1 MAPRFHP
8 RLVNGP
14 FEDPALYIAFAYE
27 KRALLF
33 DLGDLSRLPPRD
45 ILKISHC
52 FISHTHMDH
61 FCGFDY
67 LLRLNLGRKKTLHL
81 YGPEGFL
88 DNLGGKLRAYNW
100 NLAHRYRYPFE
111 LVASEITLGDIRT
124 RSFACRDGFRP
135 QYGRENRKPF
145 EGLLLEESGLRVE
158 ACILDHGIPCLG
170 FCLVEPVRI
179 SIDKVALDRLGLATG
194 AWLKTFKQALYQKQ
208 APDMLIAAPSAKP
221 HDHERYFRLAELAQA
236 ITRLSPGQRI
246 GYITD
251 AAGHAENQQAIVAL
265 TRQADHLFIES
276 AFLARDAH
284 LATAKYHLTAQ
295 QAGQIAAHA
304 GAKRFTVFHFSPR
317 YADAA
322 AAVQTEAEQAY
333 ERIAHHP
340 PQTVKQNLM
349 HP

>member
-61 FCGFDY
+61 FCGFDF
-67 LLRLNLGRKKTLHL
+67 LLRLNLGREKTLHL

-111 LVASEITLGDIRT
+111 LVASEITPGGIRT

-135 QYGRENRKPF
+135 QDGRDSRAPF

-158 ACILDHGIPCLG
+158 ARILDHDIPCLG

-179 SIDKVALDRLGLATG
+179 NIDKVALDRLGLATG
-194 AWLKTFKQALYQKQ
+194 AWLKTFKQALHQKQ
-208 APDMLIAAPSAKP
+208 APDMPIAAPSAEP
-221 HDHERYFRLAELAQA
+221 HGQERYFRLAELAQA

-251 AAGHAENQQAIVAL
+251 VAGHAKNQQAIVAL

-295 QAGQIAAHA
+295 QAGQIAARA

-317 YADAA
+317 YEEAA
-322 AAVQTEAEQAY
+322 AAVQAEAEQAY

-340 PQTVKQNLM
+340 PQTVEQNLM

>member
-33 DLGDLSRLPPRD
+33 DLGDLRRLPPRD

-52 FISHTHMDH
+52 FVSHTHMDH
-61 FCGFDY
+61 FCGFDH
-67 LLRLNLGRKKTLHL
+67 LLRLNLGREKTLYL

-88 DNLGGKLRAYNW
+88 DNIAGKLRAYNW

-111 LVASEITLGDIRT
+111 LVASEITSGGIRT
-124 RSFACRDGFRP
+124 RHFACRDGFQP
-135 QYGRENRKPF
+135 QYDRDSRESF
-145 EGLLLEESGLRVE
+145 EGLLLEEPGLRVE
-158 ACILDHGIPCLG
+158 ACVLDHGIPCLG
-170 FCLVEPVRI
+170 FCLAESVRI
-179 SIDKVALDRLGLATG
+179 NIDKVALDRFGLATG
-194 AWLKTFKQALYQKQ
+194 AWLETFKQALYQKQ
-208 APDMLIAAPSAKP
+208 DPDTLITAPSVK
-221 HDHERYFRLAELAQA
+221 HHGQEHQFRLIELAQA
-236 ITRLSPGQRI
+236 VTRLSPGQRI

-251 AAGHAENQQAIVAL
+251 VAGHAENQQAIVAL
-265 TRQADHLFIES
+265 TRHADHLFIES
-276 AFLARDAH
+276 AFLSRDGH
-284 LATAKYHLTAQ
+284 LASAKYHLTAQ
-295 QAGQIAAHA
+295 QAGEIAACA
-304 GAKRFTVFHFSPR
+304 GAKRFTVFHYSPR
-317 YADAA
+317 YGDAA

-340 PQTVKQNLM
+340 PQTAKQNLM

>member
-45 ILKISHC
+45 SLKISHC
-52 FISHTHMDH
+52 FVTHTHMDH
-61 FCGFDY
+61 FCGFDH
-67 LLRLNLGRKKTLHL
+67 LLRLNLGREKTLHL

-88 DNLGGKLRAYNW
+88 ANLEGKLRAYNW

-111 LVASEITLGDIRT
+111 LVASEIVPDGMRT
-124 RSFACRDGFRP
+124 RRFACRDGFRP
-135 QYGRENRKPF
+135 QYGQDTCKPF
-145 EGLLLEESGLRVE
+145 EGLVLEEPGLRVE
-158 ACILDHGIPCLG
+158 ARVLDHGIPCLG
-170 FCLVEPVRI
+170 FCLVEPIRI
-179 SIDKVALDRLGLATG
+179 NIDKAALDRLGLATG
-194 AWLKTFKQALYQKQ
+194 AWLKTFKQVLYQKQ
-208 APDMLIAAPSAKP
+208 DPDTLIAAPPVKP
-221 HDHERYFRLAELAQA
+221 HGQERYFRLSELAQA

-251 AAGHAENQQAIVAL
+251 VAGHAENQKAIVDL

-284 LATAKYHLTAQ
+284 LATAKYHLTAE
-295 QAGQIAAHA
+295 QAGEIAARA
-304 GAKRFTVFHFSPR
+304 GAKRFTVFHYSPR
-317 YADAA
+317 YGDQA
-322 AAVQTEAEQAY
+322 AAVPSEAEQAF

-340 PQTVKQNLM
+340 SQTIKQNLM

>member
-52 FISHTHMDH
+52 FVSHTHMDH
-61 FCGFDY
+61 FCGFDH
-67 LLRLNLGRKKTLHL
+67 LLRLNLGREKTLHL
-81 YGPEGFL
+81 YGPAGFL
-88 DNLGGKLRAYNW
+88 DNIAGKLCAYNW

-111 LVASEITLGDIRT
+111 LVASEITPDGMRT
-124 RSFACRDGFRP
+124 RHFACRDGFRP
-135 QYGRENRKPF
+135 QPGRDRHEPF
-145 EGLLLEESGLRVE
+145 EGLLLEEPGLRVK
-158 ACILDHGIPCLG
+158 ASILDHGIPCLG

-179 SIDKVALDRLGLATG
+179 NIDKAALDRLGLATG
-194 AWLKTFKQALYQKQ
+194 AWLKAFKQALYQTQ
-208 APDMLIAAPSAKP
+208 DPDSLIAAPSAKP
-221 HDHERYFRLAELAQA
+221 HGQKRYFRLIELVQA
-236 ITRLSPGQRI
+236 VTRLSPGQRI

-251 AAGHAENQQAIVAL
+251 VAGHAKNQQAIVAL

-284 LATAKYHLTAQ
+284 LATAKYHLTAE
-295 QAGQIAAHA
+295 QAGQIAAWA
-304 GAKRFTVFHFSPR
+304 GAKRFTVFHYSPR
-317 YADAA
+317 YGDAA
-322 AAVQTEAEQAY
+322 AALQTEAEQAY
-333 ERIAHHP
+333 ERITHHP

-349 HP
+349 DL

>member
-33 DLGDLSRLPPRD
+33 DLGTLNRLPPRD
-45 ILKISHC
+45 VLKISHC
-52 FISHTHMDH
+52 FVTHTHMDH

-67 LLRLNLGRKKTLHL
+67 LLRLNLGRDKKLHL

-111 LVASEITLGDIRT
+111 LVASEIASDGVHT
-124 RSFACRDGFRP
+124 RHFACRDGFLP
-135 QYGRENRKPF
+135 QYARDTREPF
-145 EGLLLEESGLRVE
+145 EGLLLEEPSLRVE
-158 ACILDHGIPCLG
+158 ARILDHGIPCLG

-179 SIDKVALDRLGLATG
+179 NIDKVALDRLGLASG
-194 AWLKTFKQALYQKQ
+194 AWLKTFKNALYQKQ
-208 APDMLIAAPSAKP
+208 DPDTLIAAPSTKP
-221 HDHERYFRLAELAQA
+221 RGQERYFRLAELKRA
-236 ITRLSPGQRI
+236 ITRLSPGQKI

-251 AAGHAENQQAIVAL
+251 VAGHSENRRAIVGL

-284 LATAKYHLTAQ
+284 LAAAKYHLTAE
-295 QAGQIAAHA
+295 QAGEIAARA
-304 GAKRFTVFHFSPR
+304 GAKRFTVFHYSPR
-317 YADAA
+317 YGDMGD
-322 AAVQTEAEQAY
+322 AVQAEAEHAF
-333 ERIAHHP
+333 ERIARHP
-340 PQTVKQNLM
+340 PQKVKQNLM